1 MSSTE
6 DAAPNAAKPPRTN
19 IALRH
24 TNRRILSLLLADKH
38 MERFTISLSDDLAHQ
53 FDALLRKRGYQN
65 RSEAVRDMLRNELA
79 TASIANNEA
88 PNCIAALSYIYN
100 HKARDLAERIAEL
113 QHANHDI
120 VISVMHVRVDH
131 DNCMETLL
139 LKGST
144 ADITEFANTL
154 MAESEIRH
162 GHLNRVPVEMDSGH
176 VHSERHEAH
185 YHVHAHPRN

>member
-1 MSSTE
+1 
-6 DAAPNAAKPPRTN
+6 
-19 IALRH
+19 
-24 TNRRILSLLLADKH
+24 

-100 HKARDLAERIAEL
+100 HKARDLAERIAEM

-176 VHSERHEAH
+176 VHGSRHEAH

>member
-1 MSSTE
+1 
-6 DAAPNAAKPPRTN
+6 
-19 IALRH
+19 
-24 TNRRILSLLLADKH
+24 

-79 TASIANNEA
+79 SASISSQEA
-88 PNCIAALSYIYN
+88 SHCIAALSYIYN
-100 HKARDLAERIAEL
+100 HKARDLAERIAQM

-131 DNCMETLL
+131 ENCMETLL

-144 ADITEFANTL
+144 TDITQFANTL
-154 MAESEIRH
+154 MAESEVRH
-162 GHLNRVPVEMDSGH
+162 GQLNRVPVEIDEGH
-176 VHSERHEAH
+176 VHENRHEARH
-185 YHVHAHPRN
+185 HVHAIPRN